1 MPFGL
6 INPGATFQRAMDIA
20 FKCLVNKAVV
30 IYLDHITVYSK
41 KRGDH
46 LRDLKHIFQRCLRYG
61 ISLNPKKYF
70 FALSEGKLLGFIV
83 SKSGI
88 HIELDRIKEISEI
101 SLPHN
106 KKAMRYFLGQIN
118 FVKIFVPVFSRIVS
132 PLQTMI
138 KKNSNFK
145 WGLDEHEA
153 FNLIKQ
159 AIINAP
165 SLATLNF
172 SESFILYTFASEKS
186 YAAIL
191 TQANQEKAEAP
202 ITFFSSNLQGA
213 ELNYSDVEKQAYAVF
228 KAIKYFR
235 PFLLKTHTKVIVPF
249 PAVRNLLIQKDV
261 GEKRANWITT
271 LQEYDL
277 EIKPASIV
285 RGQGFCKMLAGA
297 SHIPESSSEQ
307 VQTYEVSLNDIESL
321 YADTI
326 YYLKNGCLEKTEAE
340 KVLQELHDGPAGG
353 HYAEDATAHKILRA
367 GYYWPT
373 LFKDSHSY
381 VRKCQICQTTAGRQR
396 KLSMPLQSVNIEQ
409 PFSQW
414 GLDIIGEI
422 VPHSSKQHRYILMAT
437 NYFTKWVEAVP
448 LKTANSENI
457 IEFID
462 QFIITRFGL
471 PSALTFDNAS
481 YFSGNA
487 MTDFALKRGFKLK
500 YSSNYYLQGN
510 GLAESTNK
518 NLIRIIKRTVDQS
531 QKNWHKTLINALWE
545 DRITKKASI
554 GTSPFNL
561 VYGKKVVLPTHLMIP
576 SLSLVQYIDEVSTS
590 SLQLRQMGIIKLEEQ
605 QEQARKTHAH
615 HQALIK
621 SSFDSSIM
629 TRKNFQMGDLVLK
642 WDKAHKE
649 KGKHTKFQ
657 KMWLGPFQIIE
668 VIGSSTFVLQDLAG
682 IKDSLPVNGQIL
694 KIYFP

>member
-6 INPGATFQRAMDIA
+6 INAGNTFQRAMDIT
-20 FKCLVNKAVV
+20 FKGLVNKAVV
-30 IYLDHITVYSK
+30 IYLDDIRVYSK
-41 KRGDH
+41 KRDDH
-46 LRDLKHIFQRCLRYG
+46 LRDLKQIFQRCL
-61 ISLNPKKYF
+61 SNP
-70 FALSEGKLLGFIV
+70 
-83 SKSGI
+83 
-88 HIELDRIKEISEI
+88 
-101 SLPHN
+101 
-106 KKAMRYFLGQIN
+106 
-118 FVKIFVPVFSRIVS
+118 
-132 PLQTMI
+132 
-138 KKNSNFK
+138 
-145 WGLDEHEA
+145 
-153 FNLIKQ
+153 
-159 AIINAP
+159 
-165 SLATLNF
+165 NF

-202 ITFFSSNLQGA
+202 IAFFRSNLQGA
-213 ELNYSDVEKQAYAVF
+213 ELNYSDVEKQGYAVF

-235 PFLLKTHTKVIVPF
+235 PFLLKTHTKVIVSF
-249 PAVRNLLIQKDV
+249 PAVRNILIQKDV
-261 GEKRANWITT
+261 GEKRANWITA

-277 EIKPASIV
+277 EIKPANIV

-297 SHIPESSSEQ
+297 SHIPESSFEE

-321 YADTI
+321 YVDTI
-326 YYLKNGCLEKTEAE
+326 YYLKNEYAPAHLDHTKKGALRLKAKQYQLIDDVLFKRNNDSVLLRCLEKTESE

-353 HYAEDATAHKILRA
+353 HYAGDATTHKILRV

-381 VRKCQICQTTAGRQR
+381 VRKCQICQTTAWRQR
-396 KLSMPLQSVNIEQ
+396 KPSMPLQPVNIEQ

-414 GLDIIGEI
+414 CLDII
-422 VPHSSKQHRYILMAT
+422 
-437 NYFTKWVEAVP
+437 AVP

-471 PSALTFDNAS
+471 PSALIFDNAS

-487 MTDFALKRGFKLK
+487 MTDFALKIGFKLK
-500 YSSNYYLQGN
+500 YSSNYYPQGN
-510 GLAESTNK
+510 GLAKSTNK
-518 NLIRIIKRTVDQS
+518 SLIRIIKRTVDHG
-531 QKNWHKTLINALWE
+531 QKNWHKTLVNALWV
-545 DRITKKASI
+545 DRIMKKASI

-561 VYGKKVVLPTHLMIP
+561 VYGKEAVLPTHLMTP

-590 SLQLRQMGIIKLEEQ
+590 SLQLRQMGIVKLEEQ
-605 QEQARKTHAH
+605 QEQAKKTHAH
-615 HQALIK
+615 HQALTK
-621 SSFDSSIM
+621 SSFDSSII

-642 WDKAHKE
+642 WDKAHEE

-668 VIGSSTFVLQDLAG
+668 FIGPSTFVLQDLAG
-682 IKDSLPVNGQIL
+682 RKDSLPVNGQIL